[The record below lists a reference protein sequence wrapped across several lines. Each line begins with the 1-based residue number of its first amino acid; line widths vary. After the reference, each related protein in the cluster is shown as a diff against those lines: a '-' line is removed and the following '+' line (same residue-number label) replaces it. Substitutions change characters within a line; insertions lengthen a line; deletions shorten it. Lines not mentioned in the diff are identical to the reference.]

1 MADAEATTILVDKF
15 DTSQLKRS
23 SKRRKDRGTCFC
35 CFPFKYPNR
44 SHSNPGGIREFLLKS
59 SQGDLGPLDIGK
71 L

>member
-23 SKRRKDRGTCFC
+23 SKRRKYFC

-44 SHSNPGGIREFLLKS
+44 SHSNPGGIREFLLSPVKETS
-59 SQGDLGPLDIGK
+59 GRSTLGSCNH
-71 L
+71 